1 MPRYHGY
8 GLIEPD
14 ERSAFADNRGGTA
27 KIFVP
32 ETVSVSG
39 FFCFWHT
46 AKSKS
51 ENTPNEKTININ
63 DNF

>member
-27 KIFVP
+27 NFSSLRLFQSRAFFVLEASIEADDQWSPLQDATHRQIKI
-32 ETVSVSG
+32 
-39 FFCFWHT
+39 
-46 AKSKS
+46 
-51 ENTPNEKTININ
+51 
-63 DNF
+63 